1 MLLAVEQQ
9 QQRFSDLREN
19 FARRLASHLNNVFVQ
34 QVILFYY
41 ITVMFL

>member
-1 MLLAVEQQ
+1 MISGHDMLLAVKQQ
-9 QQRFSDLREN
+9 QQRFSDLREH

-41 ITVMFL
+41 